1 MNLYGRSALGS
12 PRRRPMWPRCTRSF
26 VTNLGRSSA
35 RPSRAGR
42 VILAPGWSDADPID
56 PTLTRLYGHVPE
68 MGHRILRV
76 VVSFQSPE
84 RCRVV
89 TAFFDR
95 DATEHI

>member
-1 MNLYGRSALGS
+1 MPIEFTRHALERIKH
-12 PRRRPMWPRCTRSF
+12 RRLQIGWIE
-26 VTNLGRSSA
+26 
-35 RPSRAGR
+35 R

-56 PTLTRLYGHVPE
+56 PTLTRLYGQVPE

-76 VVSFQSPE
+76 VASFQSPE

-95 DATEHI
+95 DATEHIE